1 MVKMQVGRPACKVEK
16 EQLDE
21 IEFVEEEVLGSAG
34 ERRRRAFL
42 LEQAMILGNGF
53 KKKVRIYFMSKN
65 GPCMLE
71 TTVWGVTERNV
82 LFKGGRT
89 LPISSIYRVEL

>member
-1 MVKMQVGRPACKVEK
+1 MVDTCVERPACKVEK

-21 IEFVEEEVLGSAG
+21 IEFVEKEVLASVE
-34 ERRRRAFL
+34 ERRRRVFL

-53 KKKVRIYFMSKN
+53 KKKVRIYFMSKS
-65 GPCMLE
+65 GPCVLE

-89 LPISSIYRVEL
+89 VPIHAIYRVEL